1 MSVTGTPKFQHALI
15 FLVIFKYPHSFVGPA
30 IVTDFGAVEATTSSI
45 GGKST
50 FVIVVEISLC
60 FFRMKKKYL
69 NKLEQRTGV
78 I

>member
-1 MSVTGTPKFQHALI
+1 MSVTGKPKFQHALI
-15 FLVIFKYPHSFVGPA
+15 SLVIFKYPHSFLGPA

-50 FVIVVEISLC
+50 FV
-60 FFRMKKKYL
+60 KKYL
-69 NKLEQRTGV
+69 NKLEQRMGV